1 MTTWWRA
8 SVTVRWRDDNEPETS
23 SNATAF
29 DARGTDMKRLWT
41 ITLLLGLGSA
51 AQADW
56 LGPET
61 KGGDRYATRD
71 LRNILAANAL
81 GESEEFRVTP
91 IFENPRSKH
100 VLVQIRNHEPAH
112 VHTDSDI
119 TVWLLRGNGMMHI
132 GGKEYAV
139 KTGDVIHIPRDVVHY
154 YVNQGAEI
162 GAALVVYSP
171 APGPDDRVL
180 IRKK

>member
-1 MTTWWRA
+1 
-8 SVTVRWRDDNEPETS
+8 
-23 SNATAF
+23 
-29 DARGTDMKRLWT
+29 MKLPWT
-41 ITLLLGLGSA
+41 IVFLLGLGSA

-61 KGGDRYATRD
+61 KGGDRYAVRD
-71 LRNILAANAL
+71 LGNILAANPL
-81 GESEEFRVTP
+81 GENEEFRITP

-100 VLVQIRNHEPAH
+100 VLVQVRDREPAH

-119 TVWLLRGNGMMHI
+119 TVWLLRGHGVMHI
-132 GGKEYAV
+132 GDKQHPV

-154 YVNQGAEI
+154 YVNQGSEP
-162 GAALVVYSP
+162 GAALVIYSP

-180 IRKK
+180 IRPR

>member
-1 MTTWWRA
+1 
-8 SVTVRWRDDNEPETS
+8 
-23 SNATAF
+23 
-29 DARGTDMKRLWT
+29 MKLLWT
-41 ITLLLGLGSA
+41 IALLLGLGSA

-61 KGGDRYATRD
+61 KDAERYVS
-71 LRNILAANAL
+71 RNLEKILVANPL
-81 GESEEFRVTP
+81 GEHEEFKVTP
-91 IFENPRSKH
+91 LFENPRSKH
-100 VLVQIRNHEPAH
+100 VLVQVRQREPAH

-119 TVWLLRGNGMMHI
+119 TVWLLRGNGVMHV
-132 GGKEYAV
+132 GGKEHAV

-154 YVNQGAEI
+154 YVNQGPET

-180 IRKK
+180 IRGK